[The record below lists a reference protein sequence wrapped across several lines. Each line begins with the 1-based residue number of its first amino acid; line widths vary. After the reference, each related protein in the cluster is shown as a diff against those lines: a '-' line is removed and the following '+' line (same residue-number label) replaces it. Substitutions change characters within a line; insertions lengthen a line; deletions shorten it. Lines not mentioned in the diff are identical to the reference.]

1 MKILF
6 LALIAALCTGCAVY
20 TVADVAVSLWA
31 NVKATGAGIDAVM
44 RICYRR
50 QFL

>member
-1 MKILF
+1 MRILF
-6 LALIAALCTGCAVY
+6 LALIAALCRGY